1 MKKQSFIKR
10 STALRFSA
18 SLFIMAVFS
27 CALLSFT
34 ANKIA
39 DDFLKQLGITKTDAD
54 KKITENILGG
64 FVNTY
69 GLKNIKNIATGNR
82 SGIAKDLLAY
92 TKKHTASLAFSAAY
106 NNLRN
111 NNKPVMHKVTTPEE
125 NRKQTIAENEKA
137 VASMEKLV
145 KTATAQTKAPF
156 EQALADARK
165 NLKEAQDPNNKQL
178 AAYEKNYP
186 ALQKQFQ
193 DSYDNEIKEWEKK
206 YPANQMLFVKKQLLQ
221 FMEETKDID
230 FSAVLTDKNGKKIFI
245 NPLYERKSKNW
256 KMAFRAGKDVVENS
270 RAFVQTWINEIK

>member
-10 STALRFSA
+10 STVIRFSA
-18 SLFIMAVFS
+18 SLFVMAAFS
-27 CALLSFT
+27 FALLSFT
-34 ANKIA
+34 ANKMA
-39 DDFLKQLGITKTDAD
+39 EDFLKQLGITKTDAD

-69 GLKNIKNIATGNR
+69 GVKNIKNIASGNR
-82 SGIAKDLLAY
+82 AGIAKDLLVY
-92 TKKHTASLAFSAAY
+92 TKKYTAGPAFSAAY

-111 NNKPVMHKVTTPEE
+111 NNKPVMHTVTTPEE
-125 NRKQTIAENEKA
+125 NRKQTITENEKA
-137 VASMEKLV
+137 VAGMEKLV

-186 ALQKQFQ
+186 ALLKQFQ

-206 YPANQMLFVKKQLLQ
+206 YPANQMLFVKKQLLL

-230 FSAVLTDKNGKKIFI
+230 FSAVLTDKNGRKIFVH
-245 NPLYERKSKNW
+245 PAYEKKNYRW
-256 KMAFRAGKDVVENS
+256 KMAYRAGKDVVETS
-270 RAFVQTWINEIK
+270 RAFVQTWITEIK